1 MMTDRAIAPNLF
13 VRSGERV
20 ALLGSGCKSC
30 GAIAFPVAS
39 SCARCASTQV
49 EMIELPRRGRLW
61 TWTVQRFMPKP
72 PYRTSE
78 TELTFEPF
86 GLGYVELPGALRVES
101 RLLENDP
108 GKLSIGAEMQLVL
121 YTHRVEPDG
130 TRILNYAFEPV
141 RAAS

>member
-1 MMTDRAIAPNLF
+1 MTDRAIAPNLF
-13 VRSGERV
+13 VGSGEQV
-20 ALLGSGCKSC
+20 ALLGSACKSC
-30 GAIAFPVAS
+30 GAIAFPVTR

-72 PYRTSE
+72 PYRSSE
-78 TELTFEPF
+78 TELTFAPF

-108 GKLSIGAEMQLVL
+108 AKLSIGAEMELVL
-121 YTHRVEPDG
+121 YTHRVDPDG
-130 TRILNYAFEPV
+130 TRILNYAFKPV
-141 RAAS
+141 RTPS

>member
-1 MMTDRAIAPNLF
+1 MTDRAIAPHLF

-20 ALLGSGCKSC
+20 ALLGSSCKLC
-30 GAIAFPVAS
+30 GAIAFPVAA
-39 SCARCASTQV
+39 SCARCAGAQV
-49 EMIELPRRGRLW
+49 EMIELPGRGRLW
-61 TWTVQRFMPKP
+61 TWTVQRFMPKT
-72 PYRTSE
+72 PYRSSD
-78 TELTFEPF
+78 TELTFQPF

-101 RLLENDP
+101 RLLENEP

-121 YTHRVEPDG
+121 YVHRVEPDG

>member
-1 MMTDRAIAPNLF
+1 MTDRAIAPNLF
-13 VRSGERV
+13 VHGGAQV
-20 ALLGSGCKSC
+20 ALLGSGCKLC
-30 GAIAFPVAS
+30 GAIAFPVAG

-61 TWTVQRFMPKP
+61 TWTVQRFMPKT
-72 PYRTSE
+72 PYRSSE
-78 TELTFEPF
+78 TELTFVPF

-108 GKLSIGAEMQLVL
+108 GKLSIGAEMELVL

-130 TRILNYAFEPV
+130 TRILNYAFAPV
-141 RAAS
+141 GVAS